1 MLIPKIGLLK
11 ISRLNVVL
19 HNVKN
24 SNIHIT
30 RLCSI
35 LLIWASAMM
44 PQQAVFAQGN
54 ITYDLK
60 KPKLYEN
67 RKLPSELT
75 PDKKINLIKRTKE
88 NVGSHYNYYFN
99 AHNKINEVLNNSKQS
114 FKDTFSNLIPFYN
127 FSLAQTSSQQAELD
141 SVIIKTNNGIL
152 LHDLRNDWV
161 DDLYFLMGQSYY
173 YQQKFDSAYDV
184 FQYIN
189 YNFQPR
195 DKDEIG
201 YEKSIGSNLNSKGN
215 VFTISSK
222 ENKGVK
228 SLLSQRSIRND
239 ALIWIIRSLIEMKN
253 NDDAK
258 SLMETLSRDTQFP
271 TRLKDLLAEQKA
283 YWYYNNAQYDS
294 AAHYLEGTLST
305 CINNS
310 ERARKYFLI
319 AQLYARK
326 GKTEK
331 AESFFEKSISITT
344 DPIMETYARI
354 QQIGVSSNGK
364 NQDKKIE
371 TSIQSLLLMIKKEK
385 YANYKPII
393 FASAAELELKRKK
406 PGKAIEYF
414 IQSNQFNKEEPD
426 LKNKNNEQIAS
437 LAFDLKNYPL
447 AKKYYDSINTA
458 GLSNEED
465 ILLKKSLVSDLVKN
479 LNTVQREDSLQK
491 IAKMNEKDRDAF
503 IKDVLKKLKK
513 DQGISEPTDKGN
525 AVSTP
530 RNNLLDV
537 TTGSLFPSSDA
548 KGEWY
553 FNNPSLK
560 AQGTTAFKNKW
571 GARPNSDNWRRNA
584 ALNALTKSNV
594 PLSSSIKQDNTQDTT
609 SQDTELSI
617 DGLKQNLPLT
627 PEALAISNDKKF
639 AAYKKLGSIYKNKL
653 GACNESI
660 VWNERLIAENPTNPD
675 LEQILFDL
683 AFCFKENGNEAK
695 ASFYQTQLSNNFAN
709 SRFNLILKN
718 PEAAVK
724 AEKDKGLQTTKAYE
738 KIYDLFL
745 SGKFEQAI
753 AAKKIAD
760 SAYGENLWS
769 PQLLYIEALYYIKK
783 KDDSLAIA
791 TLNKIPALY
800 PASPLA
806 EKAGVIADVL
816 NRRAEIENELNSTSI
831 VRATEEKIERVND
844 RPVTQQKVSNA
855 KVETIPIVTPK
866 DTTSIKIKL
875 DTVTLKAPPPPIEK
889 KVEGYQFDVNEKQY
903 VLMLLKNVDVVYI
916 NEAKRALTR
925 YHATNMPEKEIIIR
939 QDKIEETA
947 FFEISTFANA
957 GEAIDYIDKTK
968 KVGSTEIFPWLPA
981 EKYSYIIISATN
993 LKRMMDEKKLDP
1005 YYQFLRKQ
1013 LPGKF

>member
-35 LLIWASAMM
+35 LLILFSAIM
-44 PQQAVFAQGN
+44 PQQSAFAQGN

-75 PDKKINLIKRTKE
+75 PDKKINIIKKTKE
-88 NVGSHYNYYFN
+88 NIASHYNYYFN
-99 AHNKINEVLNNSKQS
+99 AHNKINQVLTNAKES
-114 FKDTFSNLIPFYN
+114 FKDTFNNLIPFYN
-127 FSLAQTSSQQAELD
+127 FSLAQTSSQQADLD
-141 SVIIKTNNGIL
+141 SVIIKTNNGVL

-201 YEKSIGSNLNSKGN
+201 YEKSIGSNLNNNGN
-215 VFTISSK
+215 IFTISSK

-239 ALIWIIRSLIEMKN
+239 AIIWIVRSLIEMKN

-258 SLMETLSRDTQFP
+258 SLIETLSRDNQFP
-271 TRLKDLLAEQKA
+271 SRLKDQLAEQKA

-319 AQLYARK
+319 AQLYSRK
-326 GKTEK
+326 GKVEK

-354 QQIGVSSNGK
+354 QQIGVSSTGK
-364 NQDKKIE
+364 NEDKKIE
-371 TSIQSLLLMIKKEK
+371 SSIQSLLLMSKKEK

-393 FASAAELELKRKK
+393 FASAAELEIKRKK
-406 PGKAIEYF
+406 PDNAIEYF

-426 LKNKNNEQIAS
+426 LKNKNNVQIAT
-437 LAFDLKNYPL
+437 LAFDLKNYKL

-458 GLSNEED
+458 GLINEED
-465 ILLKKSLVSDLVKN
+465 INLKKSLVSDLVKN
-479 LNTVQREDSLQK
+479 LNTVQREDSLQT

-503 IKDVLKKLKK
+503 VKEVLRKLKK
-513 DQGISEPTDKGN
+513 EQGITDQTDKGN
-525 AVSTP
+525 AISTP

-537 TTGSLFPSSDA
+537 TTGSLFPTGDT

-571 GARPNSDNWRRNA
+571 GPRPNSDNWRRSA
-584 ALNALTKSNV
+584 ALNALIKTNA
-594 PLSSSIKQDNTQDTT
+594 PLSGSIKQDNKEDTT
-609 SQDTELSI
+609 SQETELSI

-627 PEALAISNDKKF
+627 SEALAISNDKKF
-639 AAYKKLGSIYKNKL
+639 AAYKKLGAIYKNKL
-653 GACNESI
+653 GACNESVI
-660 VWNERLIAENPTNPD
+660 WNERLIAENPTNPD

-683 AFCFKENGNEAK
+683 AYCFKENGNAAK
-695 ASFYQTQLSNNFAN
+695 ASFYQSQLSNNFSS
-709 SRFNLILKN
+709 SRLNLILKN

-724 AEKDKGLQTTKAYE
+724 AEKEKGLQTTKAYE

-745 SGKFEQAI
+745 SGKFEEAV
-753 AAKKIAD
+753 ASKKIAD
-760 SAYGENLWS
+760 STYGENLWS

-791 TLNKIPALY
+791 ILNKIPAHY
-800 PASPLA
+800 PSSPLA

-816 NRRAEIENELNSTSI
+816 NRRSEIENELTNASI
-831 VRATEEKIERVND
+831 VRVTEEKIERVND
-844 RPVTQQKVSNA
+844 RPVTQQKVANV
-855 KVETIPIVTPK
+855 KVETIPIAPPK
-866 DTTSIKIKL
+866 DTTSIKVKL
-875 DTVTLKAPPPPIEK
+875 DNVAI
-889 KVEGYQFDVNEKQY
+889 KVPAVENKIDGYQFDVNEKQY
-903 VLMLLKNVDVVYI
+903 VLLLLKNVDVVYI

-939 QDKIEETA
+939 QDKIEETS

-968 KVGSTEIFPWLPA
+968 KLGSTEIFPWLPA
-981 EKYSYIIISATN
+981 EKYSFIIISATN
-993 LKRMMDEKKLDP
+993 LQRMMGEKKLDP
-1005 YYQFLRKQ
+1005 YYQFLRKH